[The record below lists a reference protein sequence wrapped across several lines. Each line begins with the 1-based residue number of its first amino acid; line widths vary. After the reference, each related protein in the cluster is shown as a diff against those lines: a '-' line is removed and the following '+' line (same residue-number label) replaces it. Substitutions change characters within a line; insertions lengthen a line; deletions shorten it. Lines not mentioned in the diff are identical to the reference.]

1 MSFDSKLIA
10 VERDFKVFPP
20 VKTDGARQMFK
31 NPLTRDSVWTS
42 HRTML
47 PSPLNPTSH
56 SDISYIILD
65 FGGQPDRHPTVNP
78 TVKIARPAGGRYH
91 FMCLR
96 DCSPSMQISSINS
109 ASTTIRSFKVTVQG
123 LV

>member
-1 MSFDSKLIA
+1 VSFDSKLIA

-31 NPLTRDSVWTS
+31 NPLTLDSVWTS

-56 SDISYIILD
+56 SDISYIILV
-65 FGGQPDRHPTVNP
+65 FGGQPDRQD
-78 TVKIARPAGGRYH
+78 RPGGRGQVSLH
-91 FMCLR
+91 VLE
-96 DCSPSMQISSINS
+96 
-109 ASTTIRSFKVTVQG
+109 G
-123 LV
+123 LLALDADFIDQLGVDYDSLL

>member
-1 MSFDSKLIA
+1 
-10 VERDFKVFPP
+10 

-65 FGGQPDRHPTVNP
+65 FGGQPDRQPDRQD
-78 TVKIARPAGGRYH
+78 RPGGRGQVSLH
-91 FMCLR
+91 VLE
-96 DCSPSMQISSINS
+96 
-109 ASTTIRSFKVTVQG
+109 G
-123 LV
+123 LLALDADFIDQLGVDYDSLL

>member
-1 MSFDSKLIA
+1 VSFDSKLIA

-31 NPLTRDSVWTS
+31 NPLTLDSVWTS

-56 SDISYIILD
+56 SDISYIIWSSVAN
-65 FGGQPDRHPTVNP
+65 PTVNP
-78 TVKIARPAGGRYH
+78 TVKIARAAGGRYH

-109 ASTTIRSFKVTVQG
+109 ASTRIRSFKVTVQG